1 VVVQLHNFKNIFFV
15 SELRKK
21 LAFTFG
27 MFAVF
32 RFGAHIS
39 VPGIDVVA
47 LYGRFDSSFVGSL
60 LSYLDLFS
68 GGALKL
74 FSIFSLGVSPYITA
88 SIMMQLMTIMVPTLE
103 ALSKEGEYGRSIINQ
118 YTRYLT
124 FGIGLVQSIGIA
136 AWMEHQPGL
145 VSNPGLAFKL
155 TTVLILSVG
164 SLFVMW
170 LGEQINAHG
179 LGNGSSMIIF
189 AGIVTALPAAI
200 IKLWENYQMDQIGIF
215 LIALLVV
222 ILIGVIMCIIFL
234 ERGERKIPVQY
245 AKRVVGHKVY
255 GGQSSYIPLKINPA
269 GVVPVIFSQSIL
281 GMPVAVAGLFAYRWP
296 AVSAMITDYFGRE
309 SALYNVLNAGLI
321 VFFTYFYTAIIFNP
335 VELAENI
342 RKSGGFIPGIR
353 PGKKTA
359 EFFDYLLTR
368 IGFPGAMYLAG
379 LAILPSIIRHF
390 INFPVFF
397 SGVSMLIVVGV
408 ALDTSAQIESHLIE
422 RRYEGFLASGR
433 LKGRYVR

>member
-1 VVVQLHNFKNIFFV
+1 MVQLHNFKNIFLV
-15 SELRKK
+15 SELRNK

-32 RFGAHIS
+32 RFGAHVS
-39 VPGIDVVA
+39 VPGIDVLA
-47 LYGRFDSSFVGSL
+47 LYSRFDSGFMGGL

-68 GGALKL
+68 GGALKM
-74 FSIFSLGVSPYITA
+74 FSIFSLGVSPYISA
-88 SIMMQLMTIMVPTLE
+88 SIMMQLLTIMVPTLE
-103 ALSKEGEYGRSIINQ
+103 ALSKEGEYGRSVINQ

-124 FGIGLVQSIGIA
+124 FGIAIVQSIGLA
-136 AWMEHQPGL
+136 TWMEHQPGL
-145 VSNPGLAFKL
+145 VFAPGWGFRL
-155 TTVLILSVG
+155 TTVLIISVG
-164 SLFVMW
+164 SLLVMW

-189 AGIVTALPAAI
+189 AGIVVAFPGALI
-200 IKLWENYQMDQIGIF
+200 RLWENFQMGQAGLF
-215 LIALLVV
+215 LITLLVV
-222 ILIGVIMCIIFL
+222 IAIGFIMSIIFL
-234 ERGERKIPVQY
+234 ERGERKVPVQY
-245 AKRVVGHKVY
+245 AKRVVGNKVY

-269 GVVPVIFSQSIL
+269 GVVPVIFSSSIL

-296 AVSAMITDYFGRE
+296 AITAIITDYFGRE

-353 PGKKTA
+353 PGKNTS

-379 LAILPSIIRHF
+379 LAILPSMIKGF
-390 INFPVFF
+390 VNFPVFF
-397 SGVSMLIVVGV
+397 NGVSLLIVVGV
-408 ALDTSAQIESHLIE
+408 ALDTSSQIESHLIE
-422 RRYEGFLASGR
+422 RRYEGFLSGGR
-433 LKGRYVR
+433 LKGRYIR